1 MAREKPNSSPSKRIR
16 ARDSKNLLGYFQV
29 SNPNSVRAARPPKIK
44 ALTRPVQAPSIQ
56 PSNFPPPKNETYI
69 LNYPEA
75 SNPAATPI
83 AALQRPS
90 SNTTNRKRGFADNV
104 EPLTA
109 S

>member
-44 ALTRPVQAPSIQ
+44 ALTRPVQAPSVQ
-56 PSNFPPPKNETYI
+56 PSNFPPPKNDTTRASPNDDTDI

-83 AALQRPS
+83 AALQRPD
-90 SNTTNRKRGFADNV
+90 RKSV
-104 EPLTA
+104 
-109 S
+109 